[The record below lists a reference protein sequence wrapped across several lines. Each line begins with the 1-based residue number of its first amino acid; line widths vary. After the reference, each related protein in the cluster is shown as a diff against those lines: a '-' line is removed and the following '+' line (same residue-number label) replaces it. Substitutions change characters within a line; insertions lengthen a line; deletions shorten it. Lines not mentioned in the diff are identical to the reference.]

1 MRKDR
6 LVVGIICIALAVWLF
21 VSGVSGDTFAPVI
34 TILILGVVMVAIS
47 RR

>member
-21 VSGVSGDTFAPVI
+21 ASGVSGDTLAPVI